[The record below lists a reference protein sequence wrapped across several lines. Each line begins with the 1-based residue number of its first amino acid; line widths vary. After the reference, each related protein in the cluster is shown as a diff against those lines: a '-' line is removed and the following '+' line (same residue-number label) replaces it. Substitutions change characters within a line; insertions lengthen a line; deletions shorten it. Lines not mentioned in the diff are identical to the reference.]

1 MNMKNKNN
9 KNENNN
15 NKKIIKTI
23 NPATE
28 EIIQKYEIISK
39 QEIKEKVKNAKEVF
53 EEWKKDIDTRSSYLV
68 SLAEEFSKRK
78 EELAR
83 ICTNEMGKT
92 IKESLSEVEKCSWVL
107 KYYADNGKILSK
119 DEVINSDARKSTI
132 SFEPLGIIASIM
144 PWNFP
149 YWQALRF
156 ASPSLMVGNTS
167 ILKPSSKTIQCGIKI
182 QEMFENVG
190 IPEGVFQ
197 TIVADSTMA
206 EKLIDLEDVRAVTF
220 TGSVP
225 AGAKVAQ
232 KAASHIKKCVLEL
245 GGSDPFIVLRDADIE
260 KSTTGAVKGRFINCG
275 QSCIASKRFF
285 VVKDI
290 ADEFIEKFVQK
301 TEKLRVGDPL
311 SEETDIG
318 PLASSDG
325 LENINEIVIDA
336 IDKGAELLIGGDGGE
351 KGEKIINNNKG
362 YFYKPTILKNISP
375 YMRID
380 QEETFG
386 PVAPITVVEDEEE
399 AIKYANDSKFGLGAS
414 IWTTD
419 LDKAERLPKLI
430 ESGIVTVNNV
440 VASDPRVPFGGVKKS
455 GFGRELS
462 RYGMLEFTNI
472 KSVRLYEELVSIHH
486 VE

>member
-1 MNMKNKNN
+1 LNQDNKNR
-9 KNENNN
+9 
-15 NKKIIKTI
+15 IKTI

-28 EIIQKYEIISK
+28 QIIQEYDIITEQK
-39 QEIKEKVKNAKEVF
+39 IKEKVKNAKEAF
-53 EEWKKDIDTRSSYLV
+53 NEWKNDIDIRSSYLV
-68 SLAEEFSKRK
+68 SLAEEFSKKK

-92 IKESLSEVEKCSWVL
+92 IKESRSEVEKCSWVL

-119 DEVINSDARKSTI
+119 EEVINSDARKSTI

-182 QEMFENVG
+182 QEMFENAEV
-190 IPEGVFQ
+190 PEGVFQ
-197 TIVADSTMA
+197 TIVADSVMA

-225 AGAKVAQ
+225 AGSKVAQ
-232 KAASHIKKCVLEL
+232 RAVSHIKKCVLEL
-245 GGSDPFIVLRDADIE
+245 GGSDPFIVCKDADLE
-260 KSTTGAVKGRFINCG
+260 KATTGAVKGRFINCG

-290 ADEFIEKFVQK
+290 ANEFIEKFVQK

-311 SEETDIG
+311 LEETDIG
-318 PLASSDG
+318 PLASSEG
-325 LENINEIVIDA
+325 LENISEIVQDA
-336 IDKGAELLIGGDGGE
+336 IDKGAELLTGE
-351 KGEKIINNNKG
+351 NFGNSTNRNDNDNKG

-375 YMRID
+375 HMRINK
-380 QEETFG
+380 EETFG
-386 PVAPITVVEDEEE
+386 PVAPITIVEDETEG
-399 AIKYANDSKFGLGAS
+399 IKYANDSKFGLGAS
-414 IWTTD
+414 IWTTN
-419 LDKAERLPKLI
+419 LNEAERLPRLI

-472 KSVRLYEELVSIHH
+472 KSVRLYEELVSEHH